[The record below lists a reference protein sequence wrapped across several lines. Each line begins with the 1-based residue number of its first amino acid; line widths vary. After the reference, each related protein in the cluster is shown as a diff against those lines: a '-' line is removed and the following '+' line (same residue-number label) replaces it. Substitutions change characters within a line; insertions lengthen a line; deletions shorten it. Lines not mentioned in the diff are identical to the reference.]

1 MKKLKIILVCFV
13 IVCVGLFYY
22 FSTHYQRIQGLDNF
36 PRTNVKAYVYE
47 TSVGNDSEHIQID
60 QADYESF
67 LKIISSIKYM
77 NPKFDPDLP
86 ENMIFGSSDY
96 KLEINHIEDNSKTIF
111 FIRDYEF
118 RSNQRIIYYSDWDT
132 AITAYV
138 KDDVYKEYERLA
150 KKYIKDSEDSE
161 NES

>member
-13 IVCVGLFYY
+13 IACICLFYY
-22 FSTHYQRIQGLDNF
+22 FSTYYQRIQGLDNF
-36 PRTNVKAYVYE
+36 PRTNVKVYVYE
-47 TSVGNDSEHIQID
+47 TGIKNESEHIQID

-86 ENMIFGSSDY
+86 ENLVFDSSNY
-96 KLEINHIEDNSKTIF
+96 ELEINHIEDNSKILF
-111 FIRDYEF
+111 CIGNFEF
-118 RSNQRIIYYSDWDT
+118 RSNQHIIYYSDWDT
-132 AITAYV
+132 TITAYI

-150 KKYIKDSEDSE
+150 KKYIKDSE